1 MTTLDDMHAGRMRE
15 AAARQAAFNAEIAA
29 LQKDAL
35 RIERMSKIL
44 AVAFLLALASAAAAV
59 VWALLS

>member
-44 AVAFLLALASAAAAV
+44 AVALLLALAPAAAAV